1 MADMIWLVPLIPL
14 LSAIIL
20 MLGSA
25 ILPRLLIGLLGVGS
39 VGLAALL
46 TMLLGLE
53 FLANPEPFQLSLW
66 TWMQVGNFS
75 PSIAFYFDGLTLVM
89 MSVITGVGFLIHLF
103 STEFMEE
110 DTSYA
115 RYFAYLNMFVA
126 TMLVL
131 VMADI
136 LLLLYLGWDG
146 VGVCSYLL
154 VGFWYQDSANGQA
167 ARKAFVVTRIGDTA
181 MALGLLLL
189 FTELG
194 TLDIQAMVGAANI
207 EWQVGGTL
215 PLIAC
220 LLLLGGAVGK
230 SAQLPLHTWLPD
242 AMAGPTPVS
251 ALIHAATMVTAG
263 VYLIAR
269 THGLFLLAPTAMM
282 IVALVGL
289 ATLLMAAFTAL
300 MQTDIKRI
308 LAYSTISQIGY
319 MFLALGVGAW
329 TAGIF
334 HLMTHAFFKALLF
347 LGSGAIIHY
356 LHHEH
361 NIFKMGGLRTRMPV
375 TFWSF
380 MIGSA
385 ALAALPMT
393 SGFFSKDQ
401 ILLQA
406 YQFSDIGPLLW
417 FGGLLGALLTAIYSF
432 RLVFVVFF
440 GKANT
445 EPEGDTGWRM
455 AVPLITLC
463 TLAMIGGYF
472 IIPVADVFPVAS
484 GDHPAH
490 WVEYVSISVPLLGV
504 LLAYLI
510 FQSRQLNVDRWVSS
524 SVGQALRRFW
534 LSGWGIDWLYDRAF
548 VRPYYRISGLLKNEP
563 IDAIYGLVV
572 AINQTFNHWL
582 VESQTG
588 RMRWYVASMVLGL
601 IVLLTLALQIPALQP
616 TEGAS

>member
-1 MADMIWLVPLIPL
+1 MMFELVWLIPFIPL
-14 LSAIIL
+14 CSSVLL
-20 MLGSA
+20 MLTAGN
-25 ILPRLLIGLLGVGS
+25 LPRLLIGSLGVGS
-39 VGLAALL
+39 VGIAALL
-46 TMLLGLE
+46 TLITGIYFM
-53 FLANPEPFQLSLW
+53 AEPVPFELTLW
-66 TWMQVGNFS
+66 SWMQVGNFA
-75 PSIAFYFDGLTLVM
+75 PSVAFYFDGLTLVM

-103 STEFMEE
+103 STEFM
-110 DTSYA
+110 DQDHSYA

-126 TMLVL
+126 AMLIL
-131 VMADI
+131 VMADN
-136 LLLLYLGWDG
+136 LLLLYLGWEG

-154 VGFWYQDSANGQA
+154 VGFWYKNSANGQA
-167 ARKAFVVTRIGDTA
+167 ARKAFIVTRIGDTA
-181 MALGLLLL
+181 MALGLFLL

-194 TLDIQAMVGAANI
+194 TLDIQAMTTVAK
-207 EWQVGGTL
+207 ETWQVGDNM

-269 THGLFLLAPTAMM
+269 TNGLFLLAPTAMM
-282 IVALVGL
+282 AVAIIGI
-289 ATLLMAAFTAL
+289 ATSLMAAFTAL
-300 MQTDIKRI
+300 MQSDIKRI

-347 LGSGAIIHY
+347 LGSGAIIHC

-361 NIFKMGGLRTRMPV
+361 NIFKMGGLRSRMPV

-406 YQFSDIGPLLW
+406 YLLPGMGPYFW
-417 FGGLLGALLTAIYSF
+417 IAGLVGALLTAMYSF
-432 RLVFVVFF
+432 RLVFIVFF
-440 GKANT
+440 GKLNI
-445 EPEGDTGWRM
+445 EPDRDTGWRM
-455 AVPLITLC
+455 AIPLTVLC
-463 TLAMIGGYF
+463 GLSLIGGYF
-472 IIPVADVFPVAS
+472 VIPVQAVFPPLS
-484 GDHPAH
+484 DEHPAL
-490 WVEYVSISVPLLGV
+490 WVEYISILVPVIGL

-510 FQSRQLNVDRWVSS
+510 FHSRQLRVDGIVDSKI
-524 SVGQALRRFW
+524 GQLLHRFW
-534 LSGWGIDWLYDRAF
+534 FSGWGIDWLYDQLF
-548 VRPYYRISGLLKNEP
+548 VRPYYGLSTMLKSEP
-563 IDAIYGLVV
+563 VDAMYSLIV
-572 AINQTFNHWL
+572 AINQTFNQL
-582 VESQTG
+582 LSEAQSG
-588 RMRWYVASMVLGL
+588 RMRWYIVSMVFGL
-601 IVLLTLALQIPALQP
+601 LVLISLALQISPEVL
-616 TEGAS
+616 